1 MNKYKRGDIILV
13 NLDKS
18 SKGSVQ
24 FGVRPCVIISNYI
37 TNSERSRI
45 LNVIPVSSKNKNIPV
60 HIKIAP
66 HDIKGYLSEES
77 FCMIEQIRTIDK
89 SQVLGKMGH
98 IKDESGIME
107 KINKAMTM
115 QFEMMTDTEE

>member
-1 MNKYKRGDIILV
+1 
-13 NLDKS
+13 
-18 SKGSVQ
+18 
-24 FGVRPCVIISNYI
+24 
-37 TNSERSRI
+37 
-45 LNVIPVSSKNKNIPV
+45 
-60 HIKIAP
+60 
-66 HDIKGYLSEES
+66 
-77 FCMIEQIRTIDK
+77 MIEQIRTIDK